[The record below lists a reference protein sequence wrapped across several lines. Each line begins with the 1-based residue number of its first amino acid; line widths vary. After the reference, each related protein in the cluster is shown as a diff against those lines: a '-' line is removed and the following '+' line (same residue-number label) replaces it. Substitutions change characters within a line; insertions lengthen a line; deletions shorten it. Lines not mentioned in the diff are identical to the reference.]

1 MTKGQLLRDAMSRER
16 PLLAIGAFDAFTA
29 RMAAPAG
36 FHAVYLGSFAAAA
49 SMCGLPDFGLL
60 SATEM
65 ADHMYRLASATPL
78 PCIAD
83 ADTGY
88 GNALNVQRTVRLYE
102 AAGVAAMHIEDQIT
116 PKKCGHIAGKQV
128 IPAAEMVQK
137 IRAAVAARQDPAFT
151 IIART
156 DARSVTGL
164 DDVIGRCRAYADAGA
179 DALFV
184 DAPETVEEVARVGQ
198 ELASTGKKLVFN
210 AARTGKTPPLKASRV
225 GELGFHIMI
234 FPIEPLL
241 AAYPVMK
248 EVMAVIRRD
257 GSPEAMG
264 DRLAQFAEI
273 NDVVGLKDY
282 YHAERE
288 FMVR

>member
-1 MTKGQLLRDAMSRER
+1 MSKGQLLRQALGKER

-65 ADHMYRLASATPL
+65 ADHMRRLSAATPL

-88 GNALNVQRTVRLYE
+88 GNPLNVQRTVRLYE
-102 AAGVAAMHIEDQIT
+102 GAGVAAMHIEDQIT

-128 IPAAEMVQK
+128 VPASEMVQK
-137 IRAAVAARQDPAFT
+137 IRAAVAARQDPAFI

-156 DARSVTGL
+156 DARAVTGL
-164 DDVIGRCRAYADAGA
+164 DDAIARCRAYAEAGA

-184 DAPETVEEVARVGQ
+184 DAPETPEEVARVGR

-210 AARTGKTPPLKASRV
+210 AARTGKTPFLKAAKV
-225 GELGFHIMI
+225 GELGFDIML

-248 EVMAVIRRD
+248 EVMATIRRD
-257 GSPEAMG
+257 GAADAMA
-264 DRLAQFAEI
+264 DRLAKFTEI
-273 NDVVGLKDY
+273 NEVVGLSDY
-282 YHAERE
+282 YKAERD
-288 FMVR
+288 FITG